1 MPDEEYAFQM
11 KNIEK
16 KYLSTGVVANKSVD
30 FDGKYG
36 EVHSLV
42 GENGS
47 GKTTLMLVL
56 SGFYSPDK
64 GDIFIEG
71 EKFKFK
77 SPKSAIKKGIG
88 MVHQER
94 HLIPSHTVIENIL
107 LGHGRDR
114 DRLNLKEAERKINEI
129 CNKYSFD
136 LDLYER
142 LENLS
147 ASEKQLVEIIKVL
160 FHDAKIIIL
169 DEPASVLTPQE
180 QEKFLES
187 VKGLAED
194 GACVILISHKLPIV
208 MNVSDRIT
216 VLRDGNVV
224 NTVTPEM
231 TSYEEL
237 ANMMVGK
244 DEMFYVER
252 EKAKKGSEI
261 LRVDDLSALNDKGQE
276 AFNVSFTV
284 HENEIF
290 TVVGVSGN
298 GQRELVETVAGLRK
312 PTGGKIM
319 LRDKDITNFSIRD
332 RIEIGVEYL
341 PAEKILRGIIV
352 DFDLSKNFAMNRH
365 RDRDYSKRGI
375 IDWDMIKK
383 SCEESITDFEV
394 KASGIGTMAGHL
406 SGGNIQK
413 LLLARTLTHCK
424 DLLIAEDPTQGLDV
438 RAANFTR
445 ERLIDFKE
453 GNKGVLLVTGNL
465 DEALE
470 ISDRIAP
477 IYEGEIQEVIP
488 AEEASKEKIGRL
500 ITGSS
505 EWVE

>member
-244 DEMFYVER
+244 DEMFYV
-252 EKAKKGSEI
+252 
-261 LRVDDLSALNDKGQE
+261 
-276 AFNVSFTV
+276 
-284 HENEIF
+284 
-290 TVVGVSGN
+290 
-298 GQRELVETVAGLRK
+298 
-312 PTGGKIM
+312 
-319 LRDKDITNFSIRD
+319 
-332 RIEIGVEYL
+332 
-341 PAEKILRGIIV
+341 
-352 DFDLSKNFAMNRH
+352 
-365 RDRDYSKRGI
+365 
-375 IDWDMIKK
+375 
-383 SCEESITDFEV
+383 
-394 KASGIGTMAGHL
+394 
-406 SGGNIQK
+406 
-413 LLLARTLTHCK
+413 
-424 DLLIAEDPTQGLDV
+424 
-438 RAANFTR
+438 
-445 ERLIDFKE
+445 
-453 GNKGVLLVTGNL
+453 
-465 DEALE
+465 
-470 ISDRIAP
+470 
-477 IYEGEIQEVIP
+477 
-488 AEEASKEKIGRL
+488 
-500 ITGSS
+500 
-505 EWVE
+505 

>member
-71 EKFKFK
+71 EKVEFK

-160 FHDAKIIIL
+160 F
-169 DEPASVLTPQE
+169 SR
-180 QEKFLES
+180 
-187 VKGLAED
+187 
-194 GACVILISHKLPIV
+194 C
-208 MNVSDRIT
+208 
-216 VLRDGNVV
+216 
-224 NTVTPEM
+224 
-231 TSYEEL
+231 
-237 ANMMVGK
+237 
-244 DEMFYVER
+244 
-252 EKAKKGSEI
+252 
-261 LRVDDLSALNDKGQE
+261 
-276 AFNVSFTV
+276 
-284 HENEIF
+284 
-290 TVVGVSGN
+290 
-298 GQRELVETVAGLRK
+298 
-312 PTGGKIM
+312 
-319 LRDKDITNFSIRD
+319 
-332 RIEIGVEYL
+332 
-341 PAEKILRGIIV
+341 
-352 DFDLSKNFAMNRH
+352 KNYHFR
-365 RDRDYSKRGI
+365 
-375 IDWDMIKK
+375 
-383 SCEESITDFEV
+383 
-394 KASGIGTMAGHL
+394 
-406 SGGNIQK
+406 
-413 LLLARTLTHCK
+413 
-424 DLLIAEDPTQGLDV
+424 
-438 RAANFTR
+438 
-445 ERLIDFKE
+445 
-453 GNKGVLLVTGNL
+453 
-465 DEALE
+465 
-470 ISDRIAP
+470 
-477 IYEGEIQEVIP
+477 
-488 AEEASKEKIGRL
+488 
-500 ITGSS
+500 
-505 EWVE
+505 